1 MKNAIGRE
9 VREYYNGYGKAV
21 PFQGAF
27 QYFPDL
33 RRASPKVK
41 AAVPGKDNKVAKTLK
56 DVFLSIPVR
65 DGMTLSFHS
74 AFRNGDR
81 VMNMVIETAAELG
94 LKDLTIS
101 SSGFFPVHAPIVTH
115 IRNGVVTHL
124 DTNGIVGPVA
134 DCVMNGE
141 LPTVTTVRSHGG
153 RPRSIECGQQHID
166 VAFIGAPTADIYGNI
181 NGVEGTAVCGSLGY
195 AMADAEYADYVVAV
209 TDHLSQM
216 PLHIISIPQTRVDY
230 VVEVDCCG
238 DPAGIATG
246 TLKQSKDPMQLMIAK
261 SAADIAETLGLVKAG
276 YAFQCGAG
284 GVAMA
289 FAKEMSEKLAR
300 KQVQAGFCVG
310 GITGYMV
317 DMLQRG
323 LVGTLYDTQCFDRQA
338 IASINRNPQHVEIG
352 ASFYA
357 NPFNAGCIVNR
368 LDSTILGALEI
379 DTSFNVNVLTGNDGR
394 IMTGIGGNPDTAA
407 GASVTMVVANLLRSR
422 IPVVV
427 DSVHTV
433 CTPGETV
440 DILVT
445 EKGIAVNPRRAD
457 IADRLKAEGVALTT
471 IEELQHKAE
480 KLTGK
485 PKKVPVTDKVVA
497 IVEYRD
503 GTILDEIHQVQD

>member
-1 MKNAIGRE
+1 MKNKIGRE
-9 VREYYNGYGKAV
+9 IADYYNGYGKTV

-27 QYFPDL
+27 QYCPDI
-33 RRASPKVK
+33 RRASPKIK
-41 AAVPGKDNKVAKTLK
+41 TSAPGKDNKVAKSLK
-56 DVFLSIPVR
+56 DVFLSIPVK

-81 VMNMVIETAAELG
+81 VMNMVIDTAAELG
-94 LKDLTIS
+94 LRNLTIS
-101 SSGFFPVHAPIVTH
+101 TSGFFPVHAPIITH
-115 IRNGVVTHL
+115 IRNGVVSHL

-141 LPTVTTVRSHGG
+141 VPTITTVRCHGG
-153 RPRSIECGQQHID
+153 RARSIECGQQHID

-181 NGVEGTAVCGSLGY
+181 NGVEGSAVCGSLGY
-195 AMADAEYADYVVAV
+195 AMPDAEYADYVVAV
-209 TDHLSQM
+209 TDNLSQM

-238 DPAGIATG
+238 DPTGIATG
-246 TLKQSKDPMQLMIAK
+246 TLKQSKDPLQLMIAK
-261 SAADIAETLGLVKAG
+261 NAADIAEKLGLVKEG

-289 FAKEMSEKLAR
+289 FAKEMSDKLMRLQA
-300 KQVQAGFCVG
+300 QAGFCVG

-317 DMLQRG
+317 DMLEKG
-323 LVGTLYDTQCFDRQA
+323 LVGTLYDTQCFDKRA
-338 IASINRNPQHVEIG
+338 IASINRNPRHVEIS

-379 DTSFNVNVLTGNDGR
+379 DTNFNVNVLTGNDGR

-445 EKGIAVNPRRAD
+445 EKGVAVNPLRKD
-457 IADRLKAEGVALTT
+457 ISDKLESAGVALTT
-471 IEELQHKAE
+471 IEELQQKAE
-480 KLTGK
+480 MVTGK
-485 PKKVPVTDKVVA
+485 PKKVPVTDQVVA
-497 IVEYRD
+497 VVEYRD
-503 GTILDEIHQVQD
+503 GTLMDTIHKVKE